1 MSFLSRLGKGLAA
14 GLLTDSFSGAAA
26 AALTDNF
33 GIGVGTG
40 VGSRLLDGM
49 NYGSVY
55 PSWGGDYGWGGG
67 AGGYGGMDMNY
78 SNYMYNASY
87 NNFFDNMATTIAWY

>member
-1 MSFLSRLGKGLAA
+1 MSFWSRIGNGLAA

-33 GIGVGTG
+33 GIGVATG
-40 VGSRLLDGM
+40 VGSRLLDM
-49 NYGSVY
+49 NYASAY
-55 PSWGGDYGWGGG
+55 PAWGGGYAWGGWGGG
-67 AGGYGGMDMNY
+67 MDTGF

-87 NNFFDNMATTIAWY
+87 NDFFDRMATTIAWY